1 MKYSNKIHKERQP
14 QSFSF
19 KRRISKF
26 PDHQQANKFPEFIIP
41 IFSKFIK
48 DIFCKSDARCVYALN
63 GTVRQAVAALATDR
77 NAYFTYE
84 PSSRLSGTVRRNE
97 ARWNEADDRRGRG
110 RRRRWCVRRT
120 RLELGFGL
128 SERTGGWITKHPLFL
143 RFNAIDRVLS
153 CARFRSR
160 DVSVRP
166 RTKSLILHTFSAMI
180 NRIAAFSC
188 IRRSFYLLYFIKNVH
203 LSYFRVLFFFKYTFG
218 NICATFDFQN
228 YGNYT
233 YLWNYL

>member
-1 MKYSNKIHKERQP
+1 M
-14 QSFSF
+14 
-19 KRRISKF
+19 
-26 PDHQQANKFPEFIIP
+26 
-41 IFSKFIK
+41 
-48 DIFCKSDARCVYALN
+48 
-63 GTVRQAVAALATDR
+63 AALATDR

-188 IRRSFYLLYFIKNVH
+188 IRRSFYSLYFIKNVH
-203 LSYFRVLFFFKYTFG
+203 LSYFRVLFFLIHFRKYMSKVRLPKLRKL
-218 NICATFDFQN
+218 
-228 YGNYT
+228 
-233 YLWNYL
+233 YLLVELFIGKSVIEIGGSF

>member
-1 MKYSNKIHKERQP
+1 M
-14 QSFSF
+14 
-19 KRRISKF
+19 
-26 PDHQQANKFPEFIIP
+26 
-41 IFSKFIK
+41 
-48 DIFCKSDARCVYALN
+48 YALN
-63 GTVRQAVAALATDR
+63 GTTRQAVAALATDR
-77 NAYFTYE
+77 NTYFTYE
-84 PSSRLSGTVRRNE
+84 SGSRLSGTVRRNE

-166 RTKSLILHTFSAMI
+166 CTKSLILHTFSAVI
-180 NRIAAFSC
+180 NRITAFSC
-188 IRRSFYLLYFIKNVH
+188 IQQSFYLLYFIKNV
-203 LSYFRVLFFFKYTFG
+203 LSFFFLKYTFE

-228 YGNYT
+228 YGSYS
-233 YLWNYL
+233 YLWDYL